1 LIEVSHRPTRR
12 ELYQDEELLREV
24 QIAELGQE
32 AIRNMRPRPV
42 SPFYSDMSLR
52 MIIRFVR
59 LLRDDVQ
66 PSEVTSP
73 LQEELGEILEQ
84 GRL

>member
-1 LIEVSHRPTRR
+1 
-12 ELYQDEELLREV
+12 
-24 QIAELGQE
+24 
-32 AIRNMRPRPV
+32 
-42 SPFYSDMSLR
+42 MSLR
-52 MIIRFVR
+52 RIIRFVR